1 MPTYAELFDLKDRF
15 PRDLSP
21 AEQARAQTLLG
32 DASFWLS
39 AWVPGLDAAI
49 TGGNAELVEAAK
61 LLVVAMVRR
70 ALLDPGTESRQ
81 SESAG
86 IYTVRYR
93 NPEGNLFVY
102 GRELDSILTLLTSD
116 RAQAVSMRS
125 PGL

>member
-1 MPTYAELFDLKDRF
+1 MPTYATIDDLIDRF
-15 PRDLSP
+15 PRNLTGPESGR
-21 AEQARAQTLLG
+21 AETLLG

-39 AWVPGLDAAI
+39 AWAPGLDVAI
-49 TGGNAELVEAAK
+49 SGGNPDLVEAAK

-81 SESAG
+81 SETAG

-102 GRELDSILTLLTSD
+102 GRELDSILTLLTGD
-116 RAQAVSMRS
+116 RAQAVSIRS

>member
-1 MPTYAELFDLKDRF
+1 MPTYAEMFDLKDRF
-15 PRDLSP
+15 GRDLTQ
-21 AEQARAQTLLG
+21 AEETRARTLIG

-39 AWVPGLDAAI
+39 VWAPGLDEAI
-49 TGGNAELVEAAK
+49 TSGDADATEAAK

-70 ALLDPGTESRQ
+70 ALLDPGTESRV
-81 SESAG
+81 SETAG
-86 IYTVRYR
+86 LYTVRYR

-102 GRELDSILTLLTSD
+102 GRELDSILTLLTGD

>member
-1 MPTYAELFDLKDRF
+1 LPTYAELADLTARF
-15 PRDLSP
+15 PRALTT
-21 AEQARAQTLLG
+21 EEETRAGTLLR

-39 AWVPGLDAAI
+39 VWAPGLDAAV
-49 TGGNAELVEAAK
+49 TAGDSDATEAAL

-70 ALLDPGTESRQ
+70 ALLDPGTENRV

-86 IYTVRYR
+86 LYTVRYR

-102 GRELDSILTLLTSD
+102 GRELDSILSLLTRD

>member
-1 MPTYAELFDLKDRF
+1 MPTYAVIGDLTARF
-15 PRDLSP
+15 PRALSP
-21 AEQARAQTLLG
+21 AETARAETLL
-32 DASFWLS
+32 DDSSFWLS
-39 AWVPGLDAAI
+39 VWAPGLDASI
-49 TGGNAELVEAAK
+49 SGGDPDTTQAAM

-81 SESAG
+81 SETAG
-86 IYTVRYR
+86 LYTVRYR

-102 GRELDSILTLLTSD
+102 GRELDSILTLLTGD